1 MPGEVAGEDVVSHED
16 ADLNVSGV
24 VSDVSVGG
32 GMESRYSTSS
42 VALGDELLGIDLLQ
56 GDPLMTMLE
65 EDDDLLDADLDE
77 LMMS

>member
-1 MPGEVAGEDVVSHED
+1 MPVEDVVSHED

-56 GDPLMTMLE
+56 GDPMMTMLLE